1 MAAEGTDLAA
11 DLAGGCPV
19 SEQAPEGGQGGPP
32 PAGGGKKILGMDR
45 RTAVFVG
52 LALATGVVWYIIK
65 SRKSSAAAGGAA
77 AGSSGGTIIGYD
89 SSGNPIYSGGA
100 GLPADFSGEISTL
113 QSEFGTLASEIS
125 QMQGSTGTPGP
136 PGPTGPP
143 GPPGIN
149 PGGPPVG
156 LTPPPKGPPTNKKPP
171 PKSPPKKTGPKTRT
185 ITIARGD
192 TLSGLARKY
201 HTTVAE
207 LLKLNPNI
215 KNPNLIYAGA
225 KLNVP
230 G

>member
-1 MAAEGTDLAA
+1 M
-11 DLAGGCPV
+11 
-19 SEQAPEGGQGGPP
+19 SEQPPEGGPP
-32 PAGGGKKILGMDR
+32 ERPGGGKKIAGMDR
-45 RTAVFVG
+45 RTAAFVG
-52 LALATGVVWYIIK
+52 LALAAGVIWYIVK
-65 SRKSSAAAGGAA
+65 SRKSSAAGSTAA
-77 AGSSGGTIIGYD
+77 DSGSSGGSIIGYD
-89 SSGNPIYSGGA
+89 ANGNPIYSGGA

-113 QSEFGTLASEIS
+113 QSEFGSLASEIS

-156 LTPPPKGPPTNKKPP
+156 LTPPPKGPPPGKPP
-171 PKSPPKKTGPKTRT
+171 PKPGPKPKPKPRTRS

-192 TLSGLARKY
+192 TLSALARKY

-207 LLKLNPNI
+207 LLKLNPQI
-215 KNPNLIYAGA
+215 KNPNLIYAGS